1 MSNKIVIFDPVCGL
15 KTGHNIPTIE
25 KYAHWLNTK
34 YGCSIEAW
42 IAIDHKSTDPVLT
55 YRKMPWV
62 YGYWL
67 HGTLE
72 AELKARR
79 KVLKN
84 DSLLDILKNSL
95 HHIQAQRRI
104 ESSLKSAIDSAS
116 KYIFFPGADFYSL
129 VALLSLA
136 KQKKIGT
143 EKIFIIR
150 LMGVMESATKLPR
163 SKEIFNQV
171 LYDLKSVLGQKA
183 IFTAETEKYAFE
195 LTGLLNS
202 EVLVTSI
209 PGPKISSLEKINRND
224 NPFIISCLGGAR
236 ADKGYFEIQD
246 LASKVHKIFNIQHG
260 KNIKFS
266 VQSMS
271 PRNLDFSW
279 EYQNQL
285 AKSPNI
291 VLVKPRLSDSEL
303 DFEISK
309 SNLILLPY
317 SQGTY
322 ASRGS
327 AILFDTLVHGVPIL
341 GSDDTGFGDSIRT
354 AGLGLTYQ
362 GNDDFVNRLSD
373 IINLSSEK
381 QLEISAN
388 QKIYYTKLINNL
400 EGCFNE

>member
-1 MSNKIVIFDPVCGL
+1 MKNNIVIFDPVCGL

-25 KYAHWLNTK
+25 KYAHWLNKK
-34 YGCSIEAW
+34 YSSDVEAW
-42 IAIDHKSTDPVLT
+42 IATDWKSDSSVLKFK
-55 YRKMPWV
+55 KMPWV

-72 AELKARR
+72 AELGARKR
-79 KVLKN
+79 ILKN
-84 DSLLDILKNSL
+84 DSVLDILRNSF
-95 HHIQAQRRI
+95 HHFNAQLKI
-104 ESSLKSAIDSAS
+104 EASLKSAIQSAN
-116 KYIFFPGADFYSL
+116 KYVFFPGADFYSL

-136 KQKKIGT
+136 RRKQIGT
-143 EKIFIIR
+143 GKIFIIR

-171 LYDLKSVLGQKA
+171 LYDLKTVLGKKA
-183 IFTAETEKYAFE
+183 VFTAETEKYAFE
-195 LTGLLNS
+195 LAGLLNS

-209 PGPKISSLEKINRND
+209 PASNVSLTETISRNQD
-224 NPFIISCLGGAR
+224 PFIISCLGGAR
-236 ADKGYFEIQD
+236 ADKGYFDIQN
-246 LASKVHKIFNIQHG
+246 LAEKVHAIFNLKHG

-285 AKSPNI
+285 AKSPNVI
-291 VLVKPRLSDSEL
+291 LVKPRLTDTELDSE
-303 DFEISK
+303 IRK

-327 AILFDTLVHGVPIL
+327 AILFDTLLHGIPLL
-341 GSDDTGFGDSIRT
+341 GSDETGFGDSIRT

-362 GNDDFVNRLSD
+362 GQEDFINRLSD
-373 IINLSSEK
+373 IINFSSETNSH
-381 QLEISAN
+381 IAN
-388 QKIYYTKLINNL
+388 NQAIYYKRLINNL
-400 EGCFNE
+400 EECFNE

>member
-1 MSNKIVIFDPVCGL
+1 MNNKIVIFDPVCGL

-34 YGCSIEAW
+34 YGCDVEAW
-42 IAIDHKSTDPVLT
+42 IATDHKSSNSVLT
-55 YRKMPWV
+55 YKKMPWV

-72 AELKARR
+72 AELKAR
-79 KVLKN
+79 KKILKN
-84 DSLLDILKNSL
+84 DSLLDIVKNSL

-104 ESSLKSAIDSAS
+104 ESSLKAAIDSAS
-116 KYIFFPGADFYSL
+116 KYVFFPGADFYSL

-136 KQKKIGT
+136 QRKKIGT
-143 EKIFIIR
+143 KKVFIIR

-171 LYDLKSVLGQKA
+171 LYDLKSILGHKA

-209 PGPKISSLEKINRND
+209 PGPTISIAEKISRNE

-246 LASKVHKIFNIQHG
+246 LATKAHAIFNLKHG

-285 AKSPNI
+285 AKSPN
-291 VLVKPRLSDSEL
+291 VNLVKPRLSDSEL
-303 DFEISK
+303 DYEISK
-309 SNLILLPY
+309 ANLILLPY

-327 AILFDTLVHGVPIL
+327 AILFDTLLHGVPIL

-362 GNDDFVNRLSD
+362 GNDDFLNRLSD
-373 IINLSSEK
+373 LINLSPERNS
-381 QLEISAN
+381 EISRN

-400 EGCFNE
+400 EECFNE